1 MLDLMLFHILTI
13 LALIQIIR
21 LFHIDMDYRDETERE
36 RGHSRIK

>member
-1 MLDLMLFHILTI
+1 MTDTILFHILTI
-13 LALIQIIR
+13 LVLIQILR